1 MDIMLCHRTGA
12 LANDTRITEERT
24 IPPYIIDRRCTERGK
39 RKKRK
44 GGKGGTTRDEKAGNV
59 AFEDVLRCKD
69 GWMDVGS
76 CGSDSQMMDMIRV
89 IDWWPR
95 IYTSQPKK

>member
-24 IPPYIIDRRCTERGK
+24 IPPYIIDRRCTER
-39 RKKRK
+39 KKRK
-44 GGKGGTTRDEKAGNV
+44 RRGKPLRDEKAGDV

-69 GWMDVGS
+69 DWMDVGP
-76 CGSDSQMMDMIRV
+76 CGSGYVDDGYDKSD
-89 IDWWPR
+89 
-95 IYTSQPKK
+95 

>member
-24 IPPYIIDRRCTERGK
+24 IPPYIIDRRCTERKK

-44 GGKGGTTRDEKAGNV
+44 ERKGKTAETRKPEMLHLKM
-59 AFEDVLRCKD
+59 C
-69 GWMDVGS
+69 
-76 CGSDSQMMDMIRV
+76 
-89 IDWWPR
+89 
-95 IYTSQPKK
+95 